1 MIFSIVGHR
10 PTTANVILKSIIHC
24 LSFEYDIFHVGQA
37 TNNGEYDTEINYSL
51 PRFQLLAQ
59 ATIIVG
65 RISLVTYNLLLS
77 LQD

>member
-1 MIFSIVGHR
+1 M
-10 PTTANVILKSIIHC
+10 
-24 LSFEYDIFHVGQA
+24 

-77 LQD
+77 LQIDINIENFGNRDENPEEML

>member
-1 MIFSIVGHR
+1 V
-10 PTTANVILKSIIHC
+10 
-24 LSFEYDIFHVGQA
+24 

-77 LQD
+77 LQIDINIENFGNRDENPEEML